1 MRKAFTL
8 LNSLLLLVLAS
19 FANGQ
24 GVNLAME
31 LPVTVQA
38 GSDFEVTLSIT
49 KGTLSDY
56 SRFSQELPFG
66 LTASNVSSPNADFSF
81 EEQRVRI
88 IWLKLP
94 ESSTIEV
101 VYKIHVDQRLKG
113 SFSLA
118 GNFAYV
124 VNEERKF
131 ANIDPS
137 GTITITPNP
146 SISQSLIVDIDD
158 FESVVMASKEGD
170 SKKNYAMVYR
180 QKPVQMSDGSIFVQL
195 LVKNPEGSK
204 YAKVE
209 ETIPS
214 GYLFEELESHQ
225 GIVSFGS
232 AQVKF
237 IWMKLPAE
245 SEFLISYKLVPQSGV
260 RQEAVDITG
269 IFTYTAGN
277 DSFEDPVLEIDAN
290 LDDLSLAEKKALLL
304 TGALPD
310 GYESSLATMDPV
322 LKESGQ
328 PEGQAGTAASSET
341 GYIEGTKVLASGN
354 GVYYRIQ
361 LIALGKPFNGALHFS
376 RLGIDKEIRVEQHGG
391 FYKYTAG
398 TFTSYISAS
407 NYKKSIFNLPGMDE
421 PFIVAY
427 RNGNRIS
434 IEASL
439 QDY

>member
-158 FESVVMASKEGD
+158 FESVVMVSKEGD

-180 QKPVQMSDGSIFVQL
+180 QKPVQMSDGSVFVQL

-269 IFTYTAGN
+269 IFSYTAGN

-328 PEGQAGTAASSET
+328 PEGQAGTAAYSET
-341 GYIEGTKVLASGN
+341 DYIEGTRVLASGN
-354 GVYYRIQ
+354 GVYYRVQ
-361 LIALGKPFNGALHFS
+361 LIALGKPFNGALHYS

-391 FYKYTAG
+391 LYKYTAG
-398 TFTSYISAS
+398 SFTSYISAI
-407 NYKKSIFNLPGMDE
+407 NY
-421 PFIVAY
+421 
-427 RNGNRIS
+427 
-434 IEASL
+434 
-439 QDY
+439 